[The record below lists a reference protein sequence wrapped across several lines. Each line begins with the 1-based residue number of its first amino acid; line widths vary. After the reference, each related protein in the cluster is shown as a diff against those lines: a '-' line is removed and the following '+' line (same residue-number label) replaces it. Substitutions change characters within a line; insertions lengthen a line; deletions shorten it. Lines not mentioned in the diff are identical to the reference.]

1 MDTFLLPDSRGV
13 AVRSLTAGLFASVDG
28 VVEAPNQWQF
38 DAFDERVGAA
48 MSDMMS
54 RVDTVL
60 LGRVGYQEWSGYWPT
75 VSDDPF
81 AAFINPIPKFVA
93 SRTLTGPLEWQ
104 NSQLIEG
111 DLADFVRRLKSGDGG
126 DIAIG
131 GGISL
136 VRQLLFAELL
146 DALTLVVHPVV
157 AGAGRHLFEPT
168 DPTTRLKL
176 VDGETT
182 PAGNAILTYTTRR
195 D

>member
-1 MDTFLLPDSRGV
+1 
-13 AVRSLTAGLFASVDG
+13 VRKLTAGLFASVDG
-28 VVEAPNQWQF
+28 VVESPNMWQF

-48 MSDMMS
+48 LSNMMS

-60 LGRVGYQEWSGYWPT
+60 LGRIGYQEWSAYWPLA
-75 VSDDPF
+75 DDPF

-93 SRTLTGPLEWQ
+93 SHSLTGPLEWQ
-104 NSQLIEG
+104 NSQLIVG
-111 DLADFVRRLKSGDGG
+111 DLTDFVRRLKSADGG
-126 DIAIG
+126 EIAIG

-136 VRQLLFAELL
+136 VRQLFFAGLL
-146 DALTLVVHPVV
+146 DELTLLVHPVV
-157 AGAGRHLFEPT
+157 AGGGRHLFEPT
-168 DPTTRLKL
+168 DPTTRLEL